1 VIDTVDANL
10 HLGLPVDGRE
20 YGTGAQILSAL
31 GIERVRLI
39 THNPAKSEELV
50 SHGIEVEER
59 VALPIRRTP
68 ENVAY
73 LETKRRRMGH
83 LLGALET
90 NTG

>member
-1 VIDTVDANL
+1 VA
-10 HLGLPVDGRE
+10 
-20 YGTGAQILSAL
+20 
-31 GIERVRLI
+31 
-39 THNPAKSEELV
+39 
-50 SHGIEVEER
+50 HGIEVEER

-83 LLGALET
+83 LLES